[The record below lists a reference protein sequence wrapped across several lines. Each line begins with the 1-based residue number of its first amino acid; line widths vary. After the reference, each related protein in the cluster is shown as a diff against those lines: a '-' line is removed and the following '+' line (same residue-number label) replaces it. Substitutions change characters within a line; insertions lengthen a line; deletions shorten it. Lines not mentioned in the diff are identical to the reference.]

1 MGLSARLTVWV
12 VALIVLTVAATGA
25 LTYHNVSTVEV
36 PRALDRLD
44 IHARLLASDLE
55 ASVSELR
62 GGVLAIPTAAAVAI
76 EGIRKA
82 TRGGGVDPFGVTTLA
97 QWRGALGERFAAQ
110 LAANP
115 AYRRIRLIGAI
126 DGGREIVRTDR
137 MGPENGI
144 RIASQAELQQRGDR
158 DYFQRAMRLRA
169 NEVDISPVELG
180 REYGVIDTPHVPVVR
195 ASTPVV
201 GPDGRPFGIV
211 VMDVDLRGPFARVRD
226 SARPGG
232 AVYIV
237 NSNGDYLVH
246 PDPAREFGFQL
257 GAPSRLQD
265 DFPNLGGMLAG
276 GKAAAQVVEERGG
289 AEFGAA
295 VAGVRL
301 AQGPQLFVVE
311 AVPYADLA
319 TTLITVRNS
328 TVAAVLVAAIGAV
341 LLAIVLARSLTRP
354 LTQMTAA
361 IDSFGRGEPLSLP
374 TRSSG
379 EIGVLARA
387 FDRMA
392 AEVREKTASLETEIV
407 ERRRLFARS
416 LDLIL
421 IVDHKGFVIDISP
434 SAEAILGYRPEEII
448 GSKGTALLDPGDL
461 ERAREEMRAVRQGRA
476 TRNFD
481 CRYLHRDGRI
491 VPLTL
496 SGAWLELEQRYFFI
510 GRDMTERIALEQ
522 QLRQSQKLDAIGH
535 LTGGVAH
542 DFNNIL
548 TVITGTIEILADAV
562 AHSPQLASIAR
573 MIDEAAGRGADLV
586 RQLLAFARKQPLQPQ
601 STDVNRLVLDTAK
614 LLRPT
619 LGESVEIEIMLEED
633 AWPAMI
639 DPSQLGS
646 ALINL
651 AVNARDAMPG
661 GGKLILETGNM
672 MLDASV
678 ATIHAEKVPPQPYV
692 MIAVTDTGVGIPA
705 VIRDR
710 VFEPFFTT
718 KDVGQ
723 GTGLGLSMVYGFVKQ
738 SGGHI
743 KIDSKEGHGT
753 TFKLY
758 LPRSSESVAP
768 IERPVTAAEG
778 GEETILVVEDDALV
792 RRYVVAQLESLRYEV
807 LAAASGREALDMV
820 AAGRAFDLLFTD
832 VILGR
837 GHNGPA
843 LADEIQRL
851 RPGVKVLYTS
861 GYTKNEMATDGGRI
875 DPAVA
880 LIHKPYRKIELA
892 RKIRAVLG
900 TASSSATQDVLRRLR

>member
-137 MGPENGI
+137 MGPENAI

-169 NEVDISPVELG
+169 DEVDISPVELG

-843 LADEIQRL
+843 LAEEIQRL

-875 DPAVA
+875 DPGVA

>member
-1 MGLSARLTVWV
+1 MGLSARLTAGM

-25 LTYHNVSTVEV
+25 LTYRNVSIVEV

-55 ASVSELR
+55 ASVGGLR
-62 GGVLAIPTAAAVAI
+62 GDVLAIPTAAAVAV
-76 EGIRKA
+76 EGVRRA
-82 TRGGGVDPFGVTTLA
+82 TRGGVDPFGVTTLA
-97 QWRGALGERFAAQ
+97 QWRGALSESFAAR

-115 AYRRIRLIGAI
+115 AYGQIRLIGAT
-126 DGGREIVRTDR
+126 DGGREIARTDR
-137 MGPENGI
+137 MGPENAV
-144 RIASQAELQQRGDR
+144 RVAPEAELQPRGDR
-158 DYFQRAMRLRA
+158 DYFRRAMRLRA
-169 NEVDISPVELG
+169 DEVDISPVELD
-180 REYGVIDTPHVPVVR
+180 REHGAIDTPHLPVVR

-211 VMDVDLRGPFARVRD
+211 VIDIDLRGPFARVREN
-226 SARPGG
+226 ARPGG

-265 DFPNLGGMLAG
+265 DFPTLGGMLAG
-276 GKAAAQVVEERGG
+276 GKAPPQVVQEHSG

-295 VAGVRL
+295 LAGARL
-301 AQGPQLFVVE
+301 AEGPQLFVVE

-319 TTLITVRNS
+319 TTLTTVRNS
-328 TVAAVLVAAIGAV
+328 TVAAVPVAAIGAV
-341 LLAIVLARSLTRP
+341 LLAIVLARSLTRR

-379 EIGVLARA
+379 EIGALARA

-392 AEVREKTASLETEIV
+392 AEVREKTVSLETEIV
-407 ERRRLFARS
+407 ERRRLFASS

-421 IVDHKGFVIDISP
+421 IVDREGTVIDISP
-434 SAEAILGYRPEEII
+434 SAEAILGYRPEEMI
-448 GSKGTALLDPGDL
+448 GRKGAALLHPGDL
-461 ERAREEMRAVRQGRA
+461 ERAREEMRAARQGRA

-481 CRYLHRDGRI
+481 CRYVHRDGRI

-562 AHSPQLASIAR
+562 AHSPQLAAIAR
-573 MIDEAAGRGADLV
+573 MIDDAAWRGADLIQ
-586 RQLLAFARKQPLQPQ
+586 QLLAYARKQPLQPQ

-619 LGESVEIEIMLEED
+619 LGESVEIKMTLEED

-639 DPSQLGS
+639 DPSQLGT

-661 GGKLILETGNM
+661 GGKLIVETGNV
-672 MLDASV
+672 MLDASF
-678 ATIHAEKVPPQPYV
+678 AAIHAEEVRPRPYV

-705 VIRDR
+705 DIRDR

-743 KIDSKEGHGT
+743 KIDSEEGHGT

-758 LPRSSESVAP
+758 LPRSSSESVAP
-768 IERPVTAAEG
+768 IERPVAAAEG

-792 RRYVVAQLESLRYEV
+792 RQYVVAQLESLRYAV
-807 LAAASGREALDMV
+807 LAAASAREALDMI

-832 VILGR
+832 VILGS
-837 GHNGPA
+837 GFNGPA
-843 LADEIQRL
+843 LADEILRL

-861 GYTKNEMATDGGRI
+861 GYTKDEMATHGRI
-875 DPAVA
+875 DPGIA

-900 TASSSATQDVLRRLR
+900 TPSGTATQDWLRKLR

>member
-1 MGLSARLTVWV
+1 MGLSARLTAGM

-25 LTYHNVSTVEV
+25 LTYHNVSIVEV

-44 IHARLLASDLE
+44 IHARLLASDLQ
-55 ASVSELR
+55 ASLGGLR
-62 GGVLAIPTAAAVAI
+62 GDVLAIPRAAAVAV
-76 EGIRKA
+76 EGVRRA

-97 QWRGALGERFAAQ
+97 QWRGALSESFAGQ
-110 LAANP
+110 LAANA
-115 AYRRIRLIGAI
+115 AYGQIRLIGAT
-126 DGGREIVRTDR
+126 DGGREIARTDR
-137 MGPENGI
+137 MGPKNAVRVAPE
-144 RIASQAELQQRGDR
+144 AELQPRGDR
-158 DYFQRAMRLRA
+158 DYFRRAMRLRA
-169 NEVDISPVELG
+169 DEVDISPVELD
-180 REYGVIDTPHVPVVR
+180 REHGAIDTPHLPVVR

-211 VMDVDLRGPFARVRD
+211 VIDIDLRRAFARVREN
-226 SARPGG
+226 ARPGG

-265 DFPNLGGMLAG
+265 DFPTLGGMLTR
-276 GKAAAQVVEERGG
+276 GKAAPQVVQEHSG
-289 AEFGAA
+289 AEVGAA
-295 VAGVRL
+295 LAGARL
-301 AQGPQLFVVE
+301 AEGPQLFVVE

-319 TTLITVRNS
+319 TTLTTVRNS

-341 LLAIVLARSLTRP
+341 LLAIVLARSLTRR

-361 IDSFGRGEPLSLP
+361 IDNFGRGEPLSLP

-379 EIGVLARA
+379 EIGALARA

-392 AEVREKTASLETEIV
+392 AEVREKTVSLETEIV
-407 ERRRLFARS
+407 ERRRLFASS

-421 IVDHKGFVIDISP
+421 IVDREGTVIDISP
-434 SAEAILGYRPEEII
+434 SAEAILGYRPEQMI
-448 GSKGTALLDPGDL
+448 GRKGAALLHPGDL
-461 ERAREEMRAVRQGRA
+461 ERAREEMRAARQGRA

-481 CRYLHRDGRI
+481 CRYVHRDGRI

-548 TVITGTIEILADAV
+548 TAITGSIEILTDAV
-562 AHSPQLASIAR
+562 AHAPQLAAIAR
-573 MIDEAAGRGADLV
+573 MIDDAAWRGADLIK
-586 RQLLAFARKQPLQPQ
+586 QLLAFARKQPLQPQ

-619 LGESVEIEIMLEED
+619 LGESVEIKMTLEED
-633 AWPAMI
+633 TWPAMI
-639 DPSQLGS
+639 DPSQLGT

-661 GGKLILETGNM
+661 GGKLILETGNV
-672 MLDASV
+672 MLDASF
-678 ATIHAEKVPPQPYV
+678 ATIHAEEVRPGPYV

-705 VIRDR
+705 DIRDS

-718 KDVGQ
+718 KEVGQ

-743 KIDSKEGHGT
+743 KIDSEEGHGT

-768 IERPVTAAEG
+768 IERPVVAAEG

-792 RRYVVAQLESLRYEV
+792 RQYVVAQLESLRYAV
-807 LAAASGREALDMV
+807 LAAASAREALDMI
-820 AAGRAFDLLFTD
+820 AGGRAFDLLFTD
-832 VILGR
+832 VILGS
-837 GHNGPA
+837 GFNGPA
-843 LADEIQRL
+843 LADEILRL

-861 GYTKNEMATDGGRI
+861 GYTKDALATNGRI
-875 DPAVA
+875 DPGVA
-880 LIHKPYRKIELA
+880 LITKPYRKIDLA

-900 TASSSATQDVLRRLR
+900 TPSGTATQDGLRRLR

>member
-1 MGLSARLTVWV
+1 MGLWARLTAGM

-25 LTYHNVSTVEV
+25 LTYHNVSIVEV

-55 ASVSELR
+55 ASVGGLR
-62 GGVLAIPTAAAVAI
+62 GDVLAIPTAAAVAV
-76 EGIRKA
+76 EGVRRA
-82 TRGGGVDPFGVTTLA
+82 TRGGGADPFGVTTLA
-97 QWRGALGERFAAQ
+97 QWRGMLSESFAAQ
-110 LAANP
+110 LAAHP
-115 AYRRIRLIGAI
+115 AYRQIRLIGAT
-126 DGGREIVRTDR
+126 DGGREIARTDR
-137 MGPENGI
+137 IGPENTV
-144 RIASQAELQQRGDR
+144 RVAPEAELQPRGDR
-158 DYFQRAMRLRA
+158 DYFRRAMRLHA
-169 NEVDISPVELG
+169 HEVDISPVELD
-180 REYGVIDTPHVPVVR
+180 REHGAIDTPHLPVVR

-201 GPDGRPFGIV
+201 GPDGRPFGV
-211 VMDVDLRGPFARVRD
+211 VVIDIDLRGPFARVREN
-226 SARPGG
+226 ARPGS

-237 NSNGDYLVH
+237 NSNGDYLLH

-257 GAPSRLQD
+257 GAPSRVQD
-265 DFPNLGGMLAG
+265 DFPALGGMLAR
-276 GKAAAQVVEERGG
+276 GKAAPQVVQEHSG
-289 AEFGAA
+289 AEFG
-295 VAGVRL
+295 VALAGARL
-301 AQGPQLFVVE
+301 AEGPQLFVVE

-319 TTLITVRNS
+319 AALTTVRNS

-341 LLAIVLARSLTRP
+341 LLAIVLARSLTRR

-379 EIGVLARA
+379 EIGALARA

-392 AEVREKTASLETEIV
+392 AEVREKTVSLETEIV
-407 ERRRLFARS
+407 ERRRLFASS

-421 IVDHKGFVIDISP
+421 IVDREGTVIDISP
-434 SAEAILGYRPEEII
+434 SAEAILGYRPEEMI
-448 GSKGTALLDPGDL
+448 GRKGAALLHPGDL
-461 ERAREEMRAVRQGRA
+461 ERAREEMRAARQGRA

-481 CRYLHRDGRI
+481 SRYVHRDGRI

-542 DFNNIL
+542 DFNNLL
-548 TVITGTIEILADAV
+548 TVITGTIDILAEAV
-562 AHSPQLASIAR
+562 AHSPQLAAIAR
-573 MIDEAAGRGADLV
+573 MINDAAWRGADLV
-586 RQLLAFARKQPLQPQ
+586 QQLLAFARKQPLQPQ
-601 STDVNRLVLDTAK
+601 PTDVNRLVLDTAK

-619 LGESVEIEIMLEED
+619 LGESLEIKMTLEQD

-639 DPSQLGS
+639 DPSQLGT

-651 AVNARDAMPG
+651 AVNARDAMPSG
-661 GGKLILETGNM
+661 GELILETGNV
-672 MLDASV
+672 MLDASF
-678 ATIHAEKVPPQPYV
+678 ATIHAEDVGPGPYV

-705 VIRDR
+705 DIRDR

-718 KDVGQ
+718 KEVGQ

-758 LPRSSESVAP
+758 LPRSNESVAP

-792 RRYVVAQLESLRYEV
+792 RQYVVAQLESLHYAV
-807 LAAASGREALDMV
+807 LAAASGREALDMI

-832 VILGR
+832 VILGS
-837 GHNGPA
+837 GLNGPA
-843 LADEIQRL
+843 LADEILRL
-851 RPGVKVLYTS
+851 RPSVKVLYTS
-861 GYTKNEMATDGGRI
+861 GYTQDALTTDGRI
-875 DPAVA
+875 DPGIA

-900 TASSSATQDVLRRLR
+900 TPSGTATQDWLRRLR

>member
-1 MGLSARLTVWV
+1 MGLWARLTAGM

-25 LTYHNVSTVEV
+25 LTYHNVSIVEV

-55 ASVSELR
+55 ASVGGLR
-62 GGVLAIPTAAAVAI
+62 GDVLAIPTAAAVAV
-76 EGIRKA
+76 EGVRRA
-82 TRGGGVDPFGVTTLA
+82 TRGGGADPFGVTTLA
-97 QWRGALGERFAAQ
+97 QWRGMLSESFAAQ
-110 LAANP
+110 LAAHP
-115 AYRRIRLIGAI
+115 AYRQIRLIGAT
-126 DGGREIVRTDR
+126 DGGREIARTDR
-137 MGPENGI
+137 IGPENTV
-144 RIASQAELQQRGDR
+144 RVAPEAELQPRGDR
-158 DYFQRAMRLRA
+158 DYFRRAMRLHA
-169 NEVDISPVELG
+169 HEVDISPVELD
-180 REYGVIDTPHVPVVR
+180 REHGAIDTPHLPVVR

-201 GPDGRPFGIV
+201 GPDGRPFGV
-211 VMDVDLRGPFARVRD
+211 VVIDIDLRGPFARVREN
-226 SARPGG
+226 ARPGS

-237 NSNGDYLVH
+237 NSNGDYLLH

-257 GAPSRLQD
+257 GAPSRVQD
-265 DFPNLGGMLAG
+265 DFPALGGMLAR
-276 GKAAAQVVEERGG
+276 GKAAPQVVQEHGG

-295 VAGVRL
+295 LAGARL
-301 AQGPQLFVVE
+301 AEGPQLFVVE

-319 TTLITVRNS
+319 AALTTVRNS

-341 LLAIVLARSLTRP
+341 LLAIVLARSLTRR

-379 EIGVLARA
+379 EIGALARA

-392 AEVREKTASLETEIV
+392 AEVREKTVSLETEIV
-407 ERRRLFARS
+407 ERRRLFASS

-421 IVDHKGFVIDISP
+421 IVDREGTVIDISP
-434 SAEAILGYRPEEII
+434 SAEAILGYRPEEMI
-448 GSKGTALLDPGDL
+448 GRKGAALLHPGDL
-461 ERAREEMRAVRQGRA
+461 ERAREEMRAARQGRA

-481 CRYLHRDGRI
+481 SRYVHRDGRI

-542 DFNNIL
+542 DFNNLL
-548 TVITGTIEILADAV
+548 TVITGTIDILAEAV
-562 AHSPQLASIAR
+562 AHSPQLAAIAR
-573 MIDEAAGRGADLV
+573 MINDAAWRGADLV
-586 RQLLAFARKQPLQPQ
+586 QQLLAFARKQPLQPQ
-601 STDVNRLVLDTAK
+601 PTDVNRLVLDTAK

-619 LGESVEIEIMLEED
+619 LGESLEIKMTLEQD

-639 DPSQLGS
+639 DPSQLGT

-651 AVNARDAMPG
+651 AVNARDAMPSG
-661 GGKLILETGNM
+661 GELILETGNV
-672 MLDASV
+672 MLDASF
-678 ATIHAEKVPPQPYV
+678 ATIHAEDVGPGPYV

-705 VIRDR
+705 DIRDR

-718 KDVGQ
+718 KEVGQ

-758 LPRSSESVAP
+758 LPRSNESVAP

-792 RRYVVAQLESLRYEV
+792 RQYVVAQLESLHYAV
-807 LAAASGREALDMV
+807 LAAASGREALDMI

-832 VILGR
+832 VILGS
-837 GHNGPA
+837 GLNGPA
-843 LADEIQRL
+843 LADEILRL
-851 RPGVKVLYTS
+851 RPSVKVLYTS
-861 GYTKNEMATDGGRI
+861 GYTQDALTTDGRI
-875 DPAVA
+875 DPGIA

-900 TASSSATQDVLRRLR
+900 TPSGTATQDWLRRLR